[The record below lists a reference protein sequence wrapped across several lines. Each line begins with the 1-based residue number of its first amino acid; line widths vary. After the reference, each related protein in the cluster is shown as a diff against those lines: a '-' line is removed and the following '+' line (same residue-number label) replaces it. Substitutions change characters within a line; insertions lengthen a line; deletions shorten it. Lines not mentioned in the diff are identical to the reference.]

1 MAFFV
6 PPLSSRGLGH
16 QVLILVTRVR
26 IPLGVPCRSNFECRR
41 EVHYSNEREYFCLS
55 SRLRSMLCG
64 AVDLLADS
72 RNAGWK
78 TGRDSLCESGCGIPL
93 SSVREAGAAG
103 ALRFLFSRSGD
114 VRELPGRGA
123 RVSGKTGNPD
133 GRKWENGGRITGFI
147 RSGSASAPGRRNT
160 VPAREAT
167 PGSPEEES
175 PSETEKRKEET

>member
-41 EVHYSNEREYFCLS
+41 EVHCSNEREYFCLS

-64 AVDLLADS
+64 AVNLLADS
-72 RNAGWK
+72 RNAEWE
-78 TGRDSLCESGCGIPL
+78 TGRGSLCESGCGIPL
-93 SSVREAGAAG
+93 LPVRIAGASG
-103 ALRFLFSRSGD
+103 ALRLLFSRSGD

-123 RVSGKTGNPD
+123 RVSDKTGNPD
-133 GRKWENGGRITGFI
+133 RRKRKNGSRIASYPIRFRI
-147 RSGSASAPGRRNT
+147 RSRASEYSSSERSD
-160 VPAREAT
+160 AR
-167 PGSPEEES
+167 
-175 PSETEKRKEET
+175 